1 MNDQAKQ
8 GVIYAMLAYTMWG
21 VAPIFFKQLQFMPSL
36 EILAHRIIWSALLLV
51 VIIGLRNNLHKVKA
65 IFASRRQLSILF
77 ISASLLGFNWW
88 LFIWAINNDHILDAS
103 LGYYINPL
111 LNIALGMVF
120 LKERLSKLQYAA
132 VGLAVTGVAIQ
143 LVTFGSFPYIALS
156 LAVSFAIY
164 GLIRKTVSVDAMPG
178 LLIESLVMIV
188 PAFVYWFVFASSS
201 ATNLLDNT
209 WTINALIVG
218 AGLVT
223 TAPLLCFVEAARRL
237 NYSTLGF
244 FQYIGPSL
252 MFMLAVFVYG
262 EEFGQDRWVTF
273 GFIWTALLV
282 YSYASYRNIQKSKT
296 SV

>member
-1 MNDQAKQ
+1 MNDQAKH
-8 GVIYAMLAYTMWG
+8 GVIYALLAYTMWG
-21 VAPIFFKQLQFMPSL
+21 IAPLFFKQMQFMPSL
-36 EILAHRIIWSALLLV
+36 EIFAHRVIWSALLLV
-51 VIIGLRNNLHKVKA
+51 VIIGIRNNLHKVKA
-65 IFASRRQLSILF
+65 IVKNPRQISILMV
-77 ISASLLGFNWW
+77 SACLLGFNWW
-88 LFIWAINNDHILDAS
+88 LFIWSINNDHILDAS

-132 VGLAVTGVAIQ
+132 VVLAITGVAIQ
-143 LVTFGSFPYIALS
+143 IITFGSFPYIAIS

-188 PAFVYWFVFASSS
+188 PAFVYWFVFANSS
-201 ATNLLDNT
+201 ATNLFENSLAV
-209 WTINALIVG
+209 NALIIG
-218 AGLVT
+218 AGVVT
-223 TAPLLCFVEAARRL
+223 TGPLLCFVEAARRL

-252 MFMLAVFVYG
+252 MFLLAVFVYG

-273 GFIWTALLV
+273 GFIWAALVV
-282 YSYASYRNIQKSKT
+282 YSYASYRNSRKPKAMI
-296 SV
+296 

>member
-21 VAPIFFKQLQFMPSL
+21 IAPIFFKQLQFMPSL

-252 MFMLAVFVYG
+252 MFILAVFVYG

>member
-1 MNDQAKQ
+1 MNDQAKH
-8 GVIYAMLAYTMWG
+8 GVIYALLAYTMWG
-21 VAPIFFKQLQFMPSL
+21 IAPLFFKQMQFMPSL
-36 EILAHRIIWSALLLV
+36 EILAHRVIWSALLLV
-51 VIIGLRNNLHKVKA
+51 VIIGIRNNLHKVKA
-65 IFASRRQLSILF
+65 IVKNPRQISILMV
-77 ISASLLGFNWW
+77 SACLLGFNWW
-88 LFIWAINNDHILDAS
+88 LFIWSINNDHILDAS

-132 VGLAVTGVAIQ
+132 VVLAITGVAIQ
-143 LVTFGSFPYIALS
+143 IITFGSFPYIAIS

-188 PAFVYWFVFASSS
+188 PAFVYWFVFANSS
-201 ATNLLDNT
+201 ATNLFENSLAV
-209 WTINALIVG
+209 NALIIG
-218 AGLVT
+218 AGVVT
-223 TAPLLCFVEAARRL
+223 TGPLLCFVEAARRL

-252 MFMLAVFVYG
+252 MFLLAVFVYG

-273 GFIWTALLV
+273 GFIWAALVV
-282 YSYASYRNIQKSKT
+282 YSYASYRNSRKPKAMI
-296 SV
+296 

>member
-1 MNDQAKQ
+1 M
-8 GVIYAMLAYTMWG
+8 
-21 VAPIFFKQLQFMPSL
+21 
-36 EILAHRIIWSALLLV
+36 
-51 VIIGLRNNLHKVKA
+51 
-65 IFASRRQLSILF
+65 
-77 ISASLLGFNWW
+77 
-88 LFIWAINNDHILDAS
+88 
-103 LGYYINPL
+103 
-111 LNIALGMVF
+111 
-120 LKERLSKLQYAA
+120 
-132 VGLAVTGVAIQ
+132 AVTGVAIQ

-282 YSYASYRNIQKSKT
+282 YSYASYRNIQKSKS

>member
-1 MNDQAKQ
+1 MNEQAKQ
-8 GVIYAMLAYTMWG
+8 GVIFALLAYTMWG
-21 VAPIFFKQLQFMPSL
+21 IAPLFFKQLQFMPSL
-36 EILAHRIIWSALLLV
+36 EILAHRVIWSALLLV
-51 VIIGLRNNLHKVKA
+51 VIIGLRNNLHKVRA
-65 IFASRRQLSILF
+65 IFKSRRQLSILTV
-77 ISASLLGFNWW
+77 SACLLGFNWW

-132 VGLAVTGVAIQ
+132 VGLALTGVAIQ
-143 LVTFGSFPYIALS
+143 IVTFGSFPYIALS
-156 LAVSFAIY
+156 LAISFAIY
-164 GLIRKTVSVDAMPG
+164 GLIRKTVAVDAMPG
-178 LLIESLVMIV
+178 LLIESLVMIL
-188 PAFVYWFVFASSS
+188 PAFVYWFAFATSP
-201 ATNLLDNT
+201 ATNLLENSM
-209 WTINALIVG
+209 TINALIIG

-273 GFIWTALLV
+273 GFIWTALVV
-282 YSYASYRNIQKSKT
+282 YSYASFRNSKKPKT

>member
-21 VAPIFFKQLQFMPSL
+21 IAPIFFKQLQFMPSL

-120 LKERLSKLQYAA
+120 LKERLSKLQYVA
-132 VGLAVTGVAIQ
+132 VALAVTGVAIQ

-252 MFMLAVFVYG
+252 MFILAVFVYG

-273 GFIWTALLV
+273 GFIWAALVV

>member
-21 VAPIFFKQLQFMPSL
+21 IAPIFFKQLQFMPSL

>member
-21 VAPIFFKQLQFMPSL
+21 IAPIFFKQLQFMPSL

-201 ATNLLDNT
+201 ATNLLDNS

-252 MFMLAVFVYG
+252 MFILAVFVYG